1 MEDQVQAKISQ
12 EARNNGTNIHA
23 VLEGVLKG
31 NLDIQLFTDSMSR
44 EAIKG
49 LINVVNHIKQNY
61 DFVASEAVLAD
72 PKHGVAGIADLILK
86 DKKTGEYVLMDFK
99 TKLINYNNKKN
110 DKGYLVNEKGSRL
123 RGFLFSTSKKFR
135 LKSEKDGYDFQLS
148 AYKYIL

>member
-1 MEDQVQAKISQ
+1 
-12 EARNNGTNIHA
+12 
-23 VLEGVLKG
+23 
-31 NLDIQLFTDSMSR
+31 MSR

-49 LINVVNHIKQNY
+49 LIDVVNHIKQNY

-148 AYKYIL
+148 AYKYILQQMVYLSLKQVLYLLCILLIKVR